1 MSMSERSG
9 SPFAFEI
16 HVVESDADLGDTSCT
31 LYTAANCGH
40 FTVHRLIFQMTARRL
55 VILPVLFRNLLHLL
69 GRRSGTPF
77 SVVLCVY
84 QTAGVRLTLRLGF
97 AAYVHSDVGV
107 SGGVEEF
114 GHGFKDQFAVVLGRQ
129 WLRADQKLSE
139 RESKHRI
146 EQLFRRVVCMNH
158 IRHNAPRPDEP
169 PAYRFTL
176 DELDELVWRWA

>member
-1 MSMSERSG
+1 M
-9 SPFAFEI
+9 
-16 HVVESDADLGDTSCT
+16 DTV
-31 LYTAANCGH
+31 YCGH
-40 FTVHRLIFQMTARRL
+40 FTVYRLIFQITARRL

-69 GRRSGTPF
+69 GRRSGSPF

-84 QTAGVRLTLRLGF
+84 QTAGIDRLSGLGF
-97 AAYVHSDVGV
+97 AAYVHSDVCV

-146 EQLFRRVVCMNH
+146 EQLFPPRRLH
-158 IRHNAPRPDEP
+158 EP
-169 PAYRFTL
+169 Y
-176 DELDELVWRWA
+176 WAQRTQTRRTAGLSFYLG